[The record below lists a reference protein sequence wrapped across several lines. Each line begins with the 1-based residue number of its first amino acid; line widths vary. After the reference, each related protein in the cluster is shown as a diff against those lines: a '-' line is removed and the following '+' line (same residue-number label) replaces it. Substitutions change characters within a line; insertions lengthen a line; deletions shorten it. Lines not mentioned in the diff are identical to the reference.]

1 MKPARYQAN
10 KDGRYWPELSIAL
23 PSFHSFQPPQFYST
37 EAYILKNMQASYPP
51 LSRGRKRKK
60 EEKRKRCEKYKE
72 ERESLE
78 TCYKVIRK

>member
-51 LSRGRKRKK
+51 SPGEGKGKRKK
-60 EEKRKRCEKYKE
+60 KGKDVKN
-72 ERESLE
+72 
-78 TCYKVIRK
+78 IRKKRNRCKLVIK